1 MKNNLKSLKLHWK
14 LTRVKM
20 LFNNYEE
27 EVEKIIAIANQIVAE
42 ADQMAPEADNEENVN
57 IEIVNEKFDESID
70 DISFVAFAESD
81 EEEVKEE
88 KIKWLL

>member
-1 MKNNLKSLKLHWK
+1 MF
-14 LTRVKM
+14 
-20 LFNNYEE
+20 FNNYEE
-27 EVEKIIAIANQIVAE
+27 EVEKIIAIANQMVAE

-70 DISFVAFAESD
+70 NISSVEFAESD

-88 KIKWLL
+88 KNKWFL

>member
-1 MKNNLKSLKLHWK
+1 M
-14 LTRVKM
+14 
-20 LFNNYEE
+20 
-27 EVEKIIAIANQIVAE
+27 VAE

-70 DISFVAFAESD
+70 DISSVAFAESD

-88 KIKWLL
+88 KFKWFL